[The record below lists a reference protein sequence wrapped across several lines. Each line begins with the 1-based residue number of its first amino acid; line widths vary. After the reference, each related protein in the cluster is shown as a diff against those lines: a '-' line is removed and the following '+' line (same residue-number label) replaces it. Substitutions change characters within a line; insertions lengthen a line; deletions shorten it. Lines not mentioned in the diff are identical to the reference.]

1 MPALLP
7 GGRRLTG
14 DRFTL
19 PLNCV
24 YRAEGG
30 FVCHL
35 PRDSLPI
42 SPVDDRMT
50 LTKARH
56 GTNKDWYLYLVRCRD
71 GSLYTGITTDV
82 DRRFKAH
89 QEKAGAKYLKGRGPL
104 RLVFQERIGAK
115 HLAFQVEHAVKR
127 WPKSKKEQLV
137 HAGRGCLEWVA
148 KQ

>member
-1 MPALLP
+1 M
-7 GGRRLTG
+7 
-14 DRFTL
+14 
-19 PLNCV
+19 
-24 YRAEGG
+24 
-30 FVCHL
+30 
-35 PRDSLPI
+35 
-42 SPVDDRMT
+42 M
-50 LTKARH
+50 LTKAQYS
-56 GTNKDWYLYLVRCRD
+56 TNKDWYLYLIRCGD

-82 DRRFKAH
+82 ARRFKAH

-137 HAGRGCLEWVA
+137 RTGRGCLELVA